1 MAQKFSNLFQIDAGV
16 KGGEDIRPEHYFLF
30 LVPDLLSTK
39 PTIAYYGNMSTDWA
53 VDEDN
58 EGGTI
63 SFHMED
69 LDITSLYG
77 DVSSG
82 GSDRTTIFF
91 TEVMFDFQTTI
102 VKLVANESFP
112 SGGSLWTDVGFKADE
127 LDPSLRQGR
136 GLYKVPC
143 TEGSDKYCWFTQFE
157 PSGARMA
164 FPCRDDPDAKA
175 VFNVHVARTEGW
187 STLANRPLVSSFPMD
202 GMDGWVME
210 TFPGSPRM
218 SSYLVALAIQDFAS
232 VEGPNN
238 VTVWATKDEID
249 EGLGEYSADLGARV
263 LDYYSNTFAFGY
275 NQSLPKM
282 DMVSVP
288 NKGGAMEN
296 WGLVLYSKAT
306 LMFDQEE
313 NDEEKH
319 WRVLEVVAHE
329 LAHQWTGNLVTMKWW
344 DQTWLNEGF
353 ASYISHLGAE
363 ALDPL
368 GAAQSWARLLV
379 HRTHSV
385 MRDDARADSW
395 ALSDAVTS
403 RSDVGRKF
411 GSITYSK
418 GASVIRMMESI
429 LGRST
434 LNHGL
439 AIYLNNMQYGSAV
452 EEDLFRDL
460 EAAAVLDG
468 KWPQDGA
475 EDFEK
480 TMKTWTNQAG
490 LPLVTATRVG
500 NNLTL
505 EQTWYTEG
513 EGGER
518 LWAIPLI
525 GGIEGNWDLTTESIY
540 WFTEKQV
547 TLYDVAPETIYLNLM
562 GMGYYR

>member
-1 MAQKFSNLFQIDAGV
+1 MT
-16 KGGEDIRPEHYFLF
+16 
-30 LVPDLLSTK
+30 LVPDLLSTS
-39 PTIAYYGNMSTDWA
+39 PTISYSGNIASDYS
-53 VDEDN
+53 VDEGN
-58 EGGTI
+58 EGGTV

-69 LDITSLYG
+69 LDITGGLWG
-77 DVSSG
+77 RLWSSESG
-82 GSDRTTIFF
+82 FKNISF

-112 SGGSLWTDVGFKADE
+112 PGPLGSNNVHTGMDFKADE

-175 VFNVHVARTEGW
+175 MFNVAVARTEGW
-187 STLANRPLVSSFPMD
+187 NTLANEWLKESVPMD
-202 GMDGWVME
+202 DKEGWFMD
-210 TFPGSPRM
+210 TFSLSPPM
-218 SSYLVALAIQDFAS
+218 STYLVALAIQDFAS

-249 EGLGEYSADLGARV
+249 EGLGDYSADLGARV
-263 LDYYSNTFAFGY
+263 LDFYGDTFAFAY
-275 NQSLPKM
+275 NQSLTQKM

-363 ALDPL
+363 AVDPL

-385 MRDDARADSW
+385 MRDDAGADSW

-429 LGRST
+429 LGRSS
-434 LNHGL
+434 LMHGL
-439 AIYLNNMQYGSAV
+439 AIYFEKMQYGNAV
-452 EEDLFRDL
+452 EEDLARDL
-460 EAAAVLDG
+460 EAAGYLDDT
-468 KWPQDGA
+468 WPQPPID
-475 EDFEK
+475 DFEK
-480 TMKTWTNQAG
+480 MMKTWTNQAG
-490 LPLVTATRVG
+490 LPLLTATRVG
-500 NNLTL
+500 HNLTL
-505 EQTWYTEG
+505 EQTWYTERD
-513 EGGER
+513 GGEQ
-518 LWAIPLI
+518 LWDIPVTV
-525 GGIEGNWDLTTESIY
+525 GVVGDQSSWEDPAIY
-540 WFTEKQV
+540 WLTKKQANIFV
-547 TLYDVAPETIYLNLM
+547 GSDDNLM
-562 GMGYYR
+562 LFNKLGMGYYR

>member
-1 MAQKFSNLFQIDAGV
+1 M
-16 KGGEDIRPEHYFLF
+16 
-30 LVPDLLSTK
+30 LVPDLLSTS
-39 PTIAYYGNMSTDWA
+39 PTITYSGSMHTDYA
-53 VDEDN
+53 IDEDN
-58 EGGTI
+58 EAGTI

-69 LDITSLYG
+69 LDITSLSG
-77 DVSSG
+77 AVSSG
-82 GSDRTTIFF
+82 SKIFF

-112 SGGSLWTDVGFKADE
+112 SGGGLNTDVGFKAE
-127 LDPSLRQGR
+127 LEPSLRQGR

-175 VFNVHVARTEGW
+175 VFNVAVARTEGW
-187 STLANRPLVSSFPMD
+187 NTLANGPLFESVPMD
-202 GMDGWVME
+202 GMDGWFME
-210 TFPGSPRM
+210 SFSGGPPM
-218 SSYLVALAIQDFAS
+218 STYLVALAIQDFAS
-232 VEGPNN
+232 VEGPDN
-238 VTVWATKDEID
+238 VTTVWATKDEID
-249 EGLGEYSADLGARV
+249 QGLGDYSAVLGAQV
-263 LDYYSNTFAFGY
+263 LDFYGSTFAFEY
-275 NQSLPKM
+275 NKSLPKM

-385 MRDDARADSW
+385 MRDDAGPDSW

-403 RSDVGRKF
+403 RTDVGRKF

-429 LGRST
+429 LGRTT
-434 LNHGL
+434 LIHGL
-439 AIYLNNMQYGSAV
+439 TIYFGNLQYGSAV

-460 EAAAVLDG
+460 EAAAILDG
-468 KWPQDGA
+468 KYPQDGV
-475 EDFEK
+475 DNFEK

-490 LPLVTATRVG
+490 LPLVTVTRDG
-500 NNLTL
+500 NTILL

-513 EGGER
+513 EGGQR
-518 LWAIPLI
+518 LWDIPLT
-525 GGIEGNWDLTTESIY
+525 GGFEGYWGEVVPSDIF
-540 WFTEKQV
+540 WFTDKQAS
-547 TLYDVAPETIYLNLM
+547 LNLNPDVADIDLIFFNKL

>member
-1 MAQKFSNLFQIDAGV
+1 
-16 KGGEDIRPEHYFLF
+16 
-30 LVPDLLSTK
+30 
-39 PTIAYYGNMSTDWA
+39 
-53 VDEDN
+53 
-58 EGGTI
+58 
-63 SFHMED
+63 
-69 LDITSLYG
+69 
-77 DVSSG
+77 
-82 GSDRTTIFF
+82 
-91 TEVMFDFQTTI
+91 
-102 VKLVANESFP
+102 
-112 SGGSLWTDVGFKADE
+112 
-127 LDPSLRQGR
+127 
-136 GLYKVPC
+136 
-143 TEGSDKYCWFTQFE
+143 
-157 PSGARMA
+157 
-164 FPCRDDPDAKA
+164 
-175 VFNVHVARTEGW
+175 
-187 STLANRPLVSSFPMD
+187 
-202 GMDGWVME
+202 
-210 TFPGSPRM
+210 
-218 SSYLVALAIQDFAS
+218 
-232 VEGPNN
+232 
-238 VTVWATKDEID
+238 
-249 EGLGEYSADLGARV
+249 
-263 LDYYSNTFAFGY
+263 
-275 NQSLPKM
+275 
-282 DMVSVP
+282 
-288 NKGGAMEN
+288 MEN

-313 NDEEKH
+313 NDEEKR

-368 GAAQSWARLLV
+368 GADQSWARLLV

-439 AIYLNNMQYGSAV
+439 AIYFNNMQYDSAV

-518 LWAIPLI
+518 LWDIPLT
-525 GGIEGNWDLTTESIY
+525 GGIVGNWELTQEDIY

-547 TLYDVAPETIYLNLM
+547 TIYDVAPQTVYLNNM